1 MAGAWFI
8 CWPMRPVRGLYGPHL
23 ANAPRGTNYILPESF
38 ELLAAEILFMF
49 RSLRRV
55 SKVTHPLPYLHG
67 IRANDFSTKLCRH
80 FHG

>member
-8 CWPMRPVRGLYGPHL
+8 CWPMRPVRGLYGPDL
-23 ANAPRGTNYILPESF
+23 ANAPRGTNYI
-38 ELLAAEILFMF
+38 LLAAEILFMF

-67 IRANDFSTKLCRH
+67 IGANDFSTKL
-80 FHG
+80 